1 MVCVRD
7 ITDVYRK
14 NPWRMSATR
23 KARVRQRLRDVDTV
37 IDTIRTSGVQCR
49 ALEYAKQLPTES
61 EMHPRDKYTVFSPHG
76 ANFRKSVH
84 KVPKFTRKT
93 LRVNPRGF

>member
-1 MVCVRD
+1 MVRVRD

-37 IDTIRTSGVQCR
+37 IDTIRTSGV
-49 ALEYAKQLPTES
+49 S
-61 EMHPRDKYTVFSPHG
+61 VSYTH
-76 ANFRKSVH
+76 
-84 KVPKFTRKT
+84 
-93 LRVNPRGF
+93 L